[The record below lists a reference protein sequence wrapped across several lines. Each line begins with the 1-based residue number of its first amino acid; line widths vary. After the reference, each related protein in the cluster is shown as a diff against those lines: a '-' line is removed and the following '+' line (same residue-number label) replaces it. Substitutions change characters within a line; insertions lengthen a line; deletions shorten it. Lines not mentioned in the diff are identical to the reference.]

1 MEFNDLFLLKQELL
15 YHLWYTVPILLMG
28 ETFMKNRK
36 IKEQLLIWFLIF
48 TLIPLFI
55 ISSWCYLLSS
65 EIINKKSGSYV
76 VESIQQLS
84 DNTDQMLIQV
94 ENISLAI
101 AYNNYVQD
109 MLETA
114 RSGQE
119 IDRKDSY
126 QLEKNMILNYDYSS
140 MRDIAIRT
148 ENSKT
153 NSGQL
158 FRVPARIEQNIADVL
173 YPYSEDIISAPIWR
187 SDPENQVIQMIR
199 PIDSTS
205 DFQRIGTLYISLYGS
220 YIDNLVR
227 NIHFDEKGFAL
238 ILDESLNPINIKTV
252 PPKFL
257 SGIEDELSEISGV
270 FKRSI
275 DNVDYRYFYTTS
287 KKTGWKTLGIIS
299 VSDLHSQVRMLGF
312 AVFFGVL
319 SISLIAIFTA
329 SRLSRSFSDKIHMVT
344 DAMKKASEGD
354 FSVHLPESL
363 SENEFYDLNAGFNHM
378 VQKINSLIH
387 TVYQA
392 ELLKTEAEYAAL
404 QAQMNPHFLYNTLDT
419 ICWQAKLAQNE
430 EIFETT
436 YSLASLLRASMS
448 NPNPYVTVKEELTYI
463 NDYIQIQKARY
474 RDKIHAEVA
483 VESQLLTCQIPKLI
497 LQPVVENAFV
507 HGLEEKEGPGTVTI
521 QGILNEDE
529 HIMVFRIH
537 DDGIGMTK
545 AQTENI
551 LNIVPRKK
559 GGFGISSVQ
568 KRIQLLYGKEY
579 GINILS
585 QPGKGTTVII
595 RIPAKE

>member
-1 MEFNDLFLLKQELL
+1 
-15 YHLWYTVPILLMG
+15 
-28 ETFMKNRK
+28 MKNRK

-287 KKTGWKTLGIIS
+287 KKTGWKPWELFPYLIFIHRFGCL
-299 VSDLHSQVRMLGF
+299 DLPY
-312 AVFFGVL
+312 
-319 SISLIAIFTA
+319 
-329 SRLSRSFSDKIHMVT
+329 
-344 DAMKKASEGD
+344 
-354 FSVHLPESL
+354 FSV
-363 SENEFYDLNAGFNHM
+363 Y
-378 VQKINSLIH
+378 
-387 TVYQA
+387 YQF
-392 ELLKTEAEYAAL
+392 
-404 QAQMNPHFLYNTLDT
+404 P
-419 ICWQAKLAQNE
+419 
-430 EIFETT
+430 
-436 YSLASLLRASMS
+436 
-448 NPNPYVTVKEELTYI
+448 
-463 NDYIQIQKARY
+463 
-474 RDKIHAEVA
+474 
-483 VESQLLTCQIPKLI
+483 
-497 LQPVVENAFV
+497 
-507 HGLEEKEGPGTVTI
+507 
-521 QGILNEDE
+521 
-529 HIMVFRIH
+529 
-537 DDGIGMTK
+537 
-545 AQTENI
+545 
-551 LNIVPRKK
+551 
-559 GGFGISSVQ
+559 
-568 KRIQLLYGKEY
+568 
-579 GINILS
+579 
-585 QPGKGTTVII
+585 
-595 RIPAKE
+595 